1 MPQDSFHV
9 GSAFA
14 EALTKANAL
23 MREPKFCSYRTI
35 DLVNI
40 GKHSVGLAHQFL
52 PSDPAL
58 TRIHLIH
65 AASRLIAAAERLE
78 HPEPVAVLPSDRPEN
93 STLLVVS

>member
-14 EALTKANAL
+14 ETLTKSGAL
-23 MREPKFCSYRTI
+23 MREPKFRSYRTI

-40 GKHSVGLAHQFL
+40 GKHSAGLAHQFL
-52 PSDPAL
+52 STDPTLA
-58 TRIHLIH
+58 RIHLIH
-65 AASRLIAAAERLE
+65 AASRMIAAAERLE